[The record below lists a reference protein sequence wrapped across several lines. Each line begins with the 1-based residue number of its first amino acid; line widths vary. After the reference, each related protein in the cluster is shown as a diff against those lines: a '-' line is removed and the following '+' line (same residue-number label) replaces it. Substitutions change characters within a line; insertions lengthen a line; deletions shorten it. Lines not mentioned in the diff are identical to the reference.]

1 MTIGNKRLAAM
12 RAGRVRET
20 TPEMSEAQVNEHNR
34 RSAWQDVI
42 THLHASLHSLEHA
55 QGSFEDLGVYDD
67 TVSTYADQL
76 QPLVDAIRRATLDA
90 EEQAGRQ

>member
-1 MTIGNKRLAAM
+1 MTIGNKRLAAL

-20 TPEMSEAQVNEHNR
+20 TPEEHVDEHNR

-42 THLHASLHSLEHA
+42 AHLHASLHSLEQA